1 MKWYAKQQRKHC
13 LSRMFAAAVYMCG
26 SLKPVHPTKQLSSTI
41 EFVGHWL
48 STLDCFCELIQFH
61 ASRSYTRWCQNKL
74 KCALQT
80 SCSRQD
86 IAWQNCSRSP
96 PRKQPAAI
104 NSGLKSF
111 HSVSANTFTRTCIQT
126 IHTDMH
132 TKTTICKTESVFA
145 NWDPSRSLLVT

>member
-13 LSRMFAAAVYMCG
+13 LSCMFAAAVYMCG
-26 SLKPVHPTKQLSSTI
+26 SLKPVHPTIQLSSTI

-48 STLDCFCELIQFH
+48 STLDCYLWADPVPCITKLDEMV
-61 ASRSYTRWCQNKL
+61 SKEL

-86 IAWQNCSRSP
+86 MAWQNCSRSP

-104 NSGLKSF
+104 NSGLKLF
-111 HSVSANTFTRTCIQT
+111 HSVSANTFTRACIQT

-145 NWDPSRSLLVT
+145 SLDPSRSLLVT